1 MPDCLKTYV
10 TTNITS
16 SVARRLAT
24 ALSRPESLTNS
35 WTNIVLCKLVGT
47 SIVLY
52 KLVARK
58 NKLAYLEALE

>member
-1 MPDCLKTYV
+1 MPDCLRTYV

-16 SVARRLAT
+16 SVVRLLAT
-24 ALSRPESLTNS
+24 ALSRPESPTNS

-47 SIVLY
+47 NIVLY

-58 NKLAYLEALE
+58 NKLAYLVALE